1 MLVVQV
7 SPRKKI
13 YVSVE
18 PDNGNNKGGY
28 FCQMY
33 WDEQKEFFID
43 SFTISRFDI
52 PNGLTEKEKYNKA
65 MVLANWKAKAKYEN
79 G

>member
-1 MLVVQV
+1 MPYGK
-7 SPRKKI
+7 S
-13 YVSVE
+13 
-18 PDNGNNKGGY
+18 
-28 FCQMY
+28 
-33 WDEQKEFFID
+33 KENFFVFLCFWFID

-52 PNGLTEKEKYNKA
+52 PNGLSEKEKYNKA